1 MELDGF
7 KPEFDVRL
15 QGHAVAKYL
24 GPKDA
29 ISIAKLYEFFRREKW
44 RGQLIMNFPG
54 NGGVNGDI
62 IFTEVRRMSESETN
76 GASTVKR

>member
-29 ISIAKLYEFFRREKW
+29 ISIAKLYEYLRTDKW
-44 RGQLIMNFPG
+44 RGQLVINLPG
-54 NGGVNGDI
+54 NSGVNDV

>member
-7 KPEFDVRL
+7 KPEFDVKL

-29 ISIAKLYEFFRREKW
+29 ISIAKLFEYLRTDRW
-44 RGQLIMNFPG
+44 RGQLVINFPG
-54 NGGVNGDI
+54 NSGVNDI
-62 IFTEVRRMSESETN
+62 IFTEVRRMSESEVT
-76 GASTVKR
+76 GAGTVKR